1 MLAAAAAATVP
12 ATLSTHLLVVG
23 LMLRQYLLP
32 HFFLS
37 FVDIRVEF
45 VTVFFNREL
54 LVIVDRNEDFFR
66 AVRFLFRVM
75 ELGYIRVL

>member
-1 MLAAAAAATVP
+1 VLAAAAAATVP

-23 LMLRQYLLP
+23 LMLSQYLLP

-37 FVDIRVEF
+37 FVDVGIEF
-45 VTVFFNREL
+45 VTVLFNREL

-66 AVRFLFRVM
+66 ADRLLFRVM
-75 ELGYIRVL
+75 ELGHIRML